1 MTHNC
6 TAEEK
11 PLLFAPTST
20 GRHSPT
26 GLRCGMEMW
35 QQLGYASFGDWRRG
49 SEKASRAAKKAARA
63 TQPAVVWEQQI
74 RLDQQLPSSPA
85 ASVHLAPTS
94 SLGVGDQYD
103 NLPGLREDV
112 IATPRGRRE
121 HRFKHT
127 SPGGSAYFDEYAS
140 PAGVQQQACNQRQ
153 ECLHRLTAARRAA
166 ASERAASERAAATAA
181 DAAAAAKA
189 PRSRLALTACLTE
202 DRMRKRH
209 ATHAR
214 CDSCEACQ
222 AWHCTRNW
230 RKRPSAWAYPCKM
243 KLMRLGDRNSEIHTV
258 YELSA
263 ELCGHLSEKY

>member
-11 PLLFAPTST
+11 TLALRATST
-20 GRHSPT
+20 CQYWCHITNRAAVRH
-26 GLRCGMEMW
+26 GDVAAARLRE
-35 QQLGYASFGDWRRG
+35 LRRLATG
-49 SEKASRAAKKAARA
+49 SEKARRAAKKAARA
-63 TQPAVVWEQQI
+63 TQPAEQQI
-74 RLDQQLPSSPA
+74 RLGQQLPSSPA
-85 ASVHLAPTS
+85 AAVHLAPTS

-103 NLPGLREDV
+103 HLPG
-112 IATPRGRRE
+112 
-121 HRFKHT
+121 
-127 SPGGSAYFDEYAS
+127 
-140 PAGVQQQACNQRQ
+140 Q

-243 KLMRLGDRNSEIHTV
+243 KLIRLGYRNLEIHTV
-258 YELSA
+258 YELTA
-263 ELCGHLSEKY
+263 ELCGHLSEKH

>member
-11 PLLFAPTST
+11 TLALRATST
-20 GRHSPT
+20 CQHWCHITNRAAVRH
-26 GLRCGMEMW
+26 GDVAAARLRE
-35 QQLGYASFGDWRRG
+35 LRRLATG
-49 SEKASRAAKKAARA
+49 SEKARRAAKKAARA
-63 TQPAVVWEQQI
+63 TQPAEQQI
-74 RLDQQLPSSPA
+74 RLGQQLPSSPA
-85 ASVHLAPTS
+85 AAVHLAPTS

-243 KLMRLGDRNSEIHTV
+243 KLIRLGYRNLEIHTV
-258 YELSA
+258 YELTA
-263 ELCGHLSEKY
+263 ELCGHLSEKH

>member
-6 TAEEK
+6 TEEK

-20 GRHSPT
+20 GTGVVASPT

-49 SEKASRAAKKAARA
+49 SEKARRAAKKAARA
-63 TQPAVVWEQQI
+63 TQPAEQQI
-74 RLDQQLPSSPA
+74 RLGQQLPSSPA
-85 ASVHLAPTS
+85 AAVHLAPTS

-103 NLPGLREDV
+103 NLCEDV

-127 SPGGSAYFDEYAS
+127 SPGGSVYFDEYAS

-243 KLMRLGDRNSEIHTV
+243 KLIRLGYRNLEIHTV
-258 YELSA
+258 YELTA
-263 ELCGHLSEKY
+263 ELCGHLSEKH